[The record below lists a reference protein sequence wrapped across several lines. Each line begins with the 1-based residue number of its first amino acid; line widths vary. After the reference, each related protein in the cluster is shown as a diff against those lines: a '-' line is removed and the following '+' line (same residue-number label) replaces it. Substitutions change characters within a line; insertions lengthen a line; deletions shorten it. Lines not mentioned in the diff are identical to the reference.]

1 MPYKHAESAYHRRAD
16 TAVGVRGFIVNIRSA
31 TAVLLMFSMTA
42 CATPVQLV
50 VDPHS
55 ISDRPKY
62 DSDTAECRS
71 LSDSYQGNGAAT
83 AGAAVIG
90 GTAAGLGAALAV
102 GVATGGLLI
111 LPMAAVAAVGGGGM
125 MGGAHEQNK
134 VNRSRENILVQCMND
149 RGYKAFSPNAK

>member
-1 MPYKHAESAYHRRAD
+1 M
-16 TAVGVRGFIVNIRSA
+16 NIKSA
-31 TAVLLMFSMTA
+31 TAILLMFSMTA

-62 DSDTAECRS
+62 DNDTAECKS
-71 LSDSYQGNGAAT
+71 LSDSYQGNDAAT
-83 AGAAVIG
+83 AGAAVVG

-102 GVATGGLLI
+102 AVATGGLILI
-111 LPMAAVAAVGGGGM
+111 PAAVVAVGGGGM